1 MHWWSLRLP
10 CLIAFWLTGQLQWN
24 SKVTAPAQVIAI
36 RFACFMVICC
46 INAQA
51 RQPFYRYNCLGRLLR
66 CFFHMCLCPSAYHD
80 ELTMTYLKC
89 YPQSWVH
96 SLSNSHANRVFV
108 IISTVT
114 EQISMEYARIRRK
127 TYSFWS
133 KGKMKVALESAN
145 SCDQQVFWAKSSYS
159 MNTWTNTTAYAKKGV
174 HNLYF

>member
-36 RFACFMVICC
+36 CFACFMVICC
-46 INAQA
+46 INAQV

-66 CFFHMCLCPSAYHD
+66 CFFHMCLCPSAYSD

-108 IISTVT
+108 IISTDD
-114 EQISMEYARIRRK
+114 QSHLQPKCFNYI
-127 TYSFWS
+127 
-133 KGKMKVALESAN
+133 ESWKIPLHMHNTCGNCACICN
-145 SCDQQVFWAKSSYS
+145 VCIYIYWHVLLMYHPYHSCI
-159 MNTWTNTTAYAKKGV
+159 
-174 HNLYF
+174 H